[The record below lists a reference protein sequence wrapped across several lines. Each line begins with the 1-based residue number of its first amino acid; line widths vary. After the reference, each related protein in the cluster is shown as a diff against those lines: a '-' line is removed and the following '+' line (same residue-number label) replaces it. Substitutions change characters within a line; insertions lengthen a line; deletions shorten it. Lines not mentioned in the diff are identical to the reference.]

1 MTQSISLK
9 YFTYL
14 SLLTVLFF
22 GFAALTFAA
31 EPEFTD
37 GFVCPVIST
46 DAVLNS
52 PKGGAIAGGD
62 YTIGG
67 PTVTVP
73 LHATNDDG
81 AGSPGGDHA
90 RPGDTTYTAV
100 WGG

>member
-1 MTQSISLK
+1 MHIAATLAV
-9 YFTYL
+9 
-14 SLLTVLFF
+14 VLGAVLIIPFSAS
-22 GFAALTFAA
+22 AAV
-31 EPEFTD
+31 EKTD

-67 PTVTVP
+67 PNVSVP
-73 LHATNDDG
+73 IHATNDDG

-90 RPGDTTYTAV
+90 APGDTTYTAV